1 MITKLETIRRFREL
15 TRRDLADRSGI
26 SERTIEAY
34 EQRRRSLINASYKDV
49 KTLADVLNVEMD
61 RLIDDPDE

>member
-1 MITKLETIRRFREL
+1 MITKLETIRRFREM

-49 KTLADVLNVEMD
+49 KILAEVLNVEMES
-61 RLIDDPDE
+61 LIDDPD